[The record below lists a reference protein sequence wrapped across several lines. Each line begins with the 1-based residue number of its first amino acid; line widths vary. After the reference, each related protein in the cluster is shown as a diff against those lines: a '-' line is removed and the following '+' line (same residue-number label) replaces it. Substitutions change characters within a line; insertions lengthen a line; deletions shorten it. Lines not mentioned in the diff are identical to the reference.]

1 MKVVVLGSGGSW
13 PSRDRNPPAVA
24 LKLDGDILLFDCAE
38 GTQRQFMLSSLSFMQ
53 VRHILISHL
62 HADHFLGLP
71 GLVETMALNG
81 RKEPLHVFGPA
92 GSAARL
98 RTLFTVGY
106 FSPAFDIHF
115 RDLEPGEQVSLDGLN
130 LTCARAVHQVPALSY
145 AVEEPGRP
153 GKFDLQKAKALGI
166 PEGPLFNRLQ
176 SGVPVTVRGKTFT
189 PDMVLGPPRK
199 GRKVVYTGDTSP
211 SPELLELARD
221 CDLLIHDSTADEKL
235 TEKANQFGHSSNVQA
250 ARAAA
255 DSGALRLLLVHVSPR
270 FGPEEAPR
278 ILEEAKK
285 IFPGTVLASDLM
297 ELEVGHRDGATKP

>member
-53 VRHILISHL
+53 VRYVLLSHL

-81 RKEPLHVFGPA
+81 RKEPLHVFGPE

-106 FSPAFDIHF
+106 FSPAFELLF
-115 RDLEPGEQVSLDGLN
+115 RDIRPGEEVALEGLKVRA
-130 LTCARAVHQVPALSY
+130 ARAVHQVPALAY
-145 AVEEPGRP
+145 AVEEPERP
-153 GKFDLQKAKALGI
+153 GRFDLQKAKALGI

-176 SGVPVTVRGKTFT
+176 SGALVQVGQRTIT
-189 PDMVLGPPRK
+189 PDMVLGPPRR
-199 GRKVVYTGDTSP
+199 GRKIVYTGDTSP
-211 SPELLELARD
+211 SPEIVELARD
-221 CDLLIHDSTADEKL
+221 CDLLIHDSTADASL
-235 TEKANQFGHSSNVQA
+235 TEKANHYGHSSNVQA
-250 ARAAA
+250 AQAAIDA
-255 DSGALRLLLVHVSPR
+255 GARRLLLVHISPR
-270 FGPEEAPR
+270 FGTDDAPR
-278 ILEEAKK
+278 ILEEAMKL
-285 IFPGTVLASDLM
+285 FPETVLASDLL
-297 ELEVGHRDGATKP
+297 ELEVSHRDAATKP